1 MHASS
6 LFISLFAVGVL
17 STPYIW
23 QEAIHRD
30 DNLLTADDNSN
41 AAPTTSLGYP
51 CEPCMVESS
60 HTLEPPAVRLPIPSD
75 NDIVLYGP
83 PTSGGVSLLTTINKW
98 RKLYNKNTLNWSDQ
112 LTANARKTGVD
123 NGGKTENHELNPGSF
138 AQVITP
144 GSQSFSN
151 DLKGDTPFEL
161 CFVAWLCEVPS
172 DPQLKKGTDQCAL
185 VKNVLWLVYSGTGHH
200 DILTSNNYKTIGCAF
215 TRNPEAEKGSP
226 WQGLWVCDLGF

>member
-1 MHASS
+1 MRTS
-6 LFISLFAVGVL
+6 LLSTTLFAVGVL

-23 QEAIHRD
+23 QETVQGDENFIVAIA
-30 DNLLTADDNSN
+30 NDNSD
-41 AAPTTSLGYP
+41 AVPTTTLGN
-51 CEPCMVESS
+51 PCMVEPS
-60 HTLEPPAVRLPIPSD
+60 HTLVSPTIQPTSFTVDDAVI
-75 NDIVLYGP
+75 YGP

-98 RKLYNKNTLNWSDQ
+98 RKLYNKNTLTWSDK

-144 GSQSFSN
+144 GSQSFDAN
-151 DLKGDTPFEL
+151 LKGDTPFEL

-185 VKNVLWLVYSGTGHH
+185 VKNVLRLVYSGTGHH
-200 DILTSNNYKTIGCAF
+200 DILTSDNYKSIGCAF
-215 TRNPEAEKGSP
+215 TQNPGAEKGSP